1 MLLPLT
7 PPSWPSSL
15 PVPRSPSI
23 PSMPILPQDLQQR
36 QQLVHDL
43 HLLPPPPPLP
53 LTSVQDPQQRQKLV
67 QDLHLLKTD
76 IFMQLVEGGAMPLR
90 PGVRRLVR
98 ECEYQ

>member
-1 MLLPLT
+1 MIQADPA
-7 PPSWPSSL
+7 
-15 PVPRSPSI
+15 
-23 PSMPILPQDLQQR
+23 
-36 QQLVHDL
+36 
-43 HLLPPPPPLP
+43 PPPPPLP

>member
-43 HLLPPPPPLP
+43 HLL
-53 LTSVQDPQQRQKLV
+53 
-67 QDLHLLKTD
+67 KTD